1 MARSGGHAGDALQRI
16 EILDTVG
23 PVVLEQAGRL
33 GDRAGVAGL
42 CLVCIHRAL
51 IELEPEFLTDDG
63 EKTVMQTGCEQ
74 RRIMLPDAD
83 TLTDSIFRQA
93 PLGLSWFVPD
103 WHMLD

>member
-1 MARSGGHAGDALQRI
+1 
-16 EILDTVG
+16 
-23 PVVLEQAGRL
+23 
-33 GDRAGVAGL
+33 
-42 CLVCIHRAL
+42 
-51 IELEPEFLTDDG
+51 
-63 EKTVMQTGCEQ
+63 MQTGCEQ